1 MIDLKTMYKGRYF
14 ARRNSLEWRAG
25 PFCDAVCEVLNPESV
40 MDVGC
45 AVGDLIKEFD
55 KRKIM
60 CYGIEGTDNVVPY
73 LLVPKKK
80 VFIKDLRLPLNLGLS
95 FDLAIC
101 LEVAEHIDKECAD
114 QFVENLTG
122 LSKRILMSAAPPE
135 QGGHGHVNC
144 QPYSYWIYKFAN
156 LGYIQIDSVAS
167 RIKKMLEP
175 WKDKKGIKAYY
186 DNLLYF
192 EKMRAF

>member
-1 MIDLKTMYKGRYF
+1 MYKGRYY
-14 ARRNSLEWRAG
+14 ARRDSMAWRAE
-25 PFCDAVCEVLNPESV
+25 PVCDTICEVLDPKSV
-40 MDVGC
+40 IDVGC

-73 LLVPKKK
+73 LMVDKDK

-114 QFVENLTG
+114 QFVENLSG
-122 LSKRILMSAAPPE
+122 LSRRVLISTAPPG
-135 QGGHGHVNC
+135 QGGHGHINC
-144 QPYSYWIYKFAN
+144 QPYNYWIRKFIDR
-156 LGYIQIDSVAS
+156 GYLHIQSISTL
-167 RIKKMLEP
+167 IKGALEP
-175 WKDKKGIKAYY
+175 WKHKKGIKAYY

-192 EKMRAF
+192 ERIKPF

>member
-1 MIDLKTMYKGRYF
+1 MIDLRTMYKGRYF
-14 ARRNSLEWRAG
+14 ARRSSLEWRAKAV
-25 PFCDAVCEVLNPESV
+25 CDAICKVLDPKSV
-40 MDVGC
+40 IDAGC

-73 LLVPKKK
+73 LLVPKDK

-101 LEVAEHIDKECAD
+101 LEVAEHIDEECAD
-114 QFVENLTG
+114 QFVENLTN
-122 LSKRILMSAAPPE
+122 LSKRVLISAAPPG

-144 QPYSYWIYKFAN
+144 QPYTYWVFKFVNRGFINGQSIQDRVKN
-156 LGYIQIDSVAS
+156 LL
-167 RIKKMLEP
+167 KP

-186 DNLLYF
+186 DNMMYF
-192 EKMRAF
+192 ERIKPF